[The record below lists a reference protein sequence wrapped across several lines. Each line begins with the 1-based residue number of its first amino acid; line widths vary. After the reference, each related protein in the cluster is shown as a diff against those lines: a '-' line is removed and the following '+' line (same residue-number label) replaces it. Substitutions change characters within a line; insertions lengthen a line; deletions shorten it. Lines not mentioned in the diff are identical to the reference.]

1 MQRVITGFCS
11 LVFSFISVKFAL
23 AADMVGVP
31 HDKQMNFQAA
41 ASPVM
46 EKITDFHNFLL
57 VLTTVITA
65 FVLALLLWVMVRY
78 NARRNPVPSK
88 TTHNTMLEVVWT
100 LIPVLILLVI
110 IVPSMR
116 LLYFSDK
123 AVNAEMTVKAIG
135 KQWFW
140 SYEYPDHGNF
150 TFDAYILKDEEAK
163 AAGHPRL
170 LGTDNIVV
178 VPTDTNI
185 RILVTATDV
194 LHAWAMPALGVKKD
208 AVPGKINE
216 TWMRVDKP
224 GMYYG
229 QCSELCGTNHG
240 FMPIA
245 LKAVPKA
252 EFEAWV
258 KEAKAKFPAAE
269 GTPAIESP
277 AAAPAAQ

>member
-277 AAAPAAQ
+277 ATAPAAQ